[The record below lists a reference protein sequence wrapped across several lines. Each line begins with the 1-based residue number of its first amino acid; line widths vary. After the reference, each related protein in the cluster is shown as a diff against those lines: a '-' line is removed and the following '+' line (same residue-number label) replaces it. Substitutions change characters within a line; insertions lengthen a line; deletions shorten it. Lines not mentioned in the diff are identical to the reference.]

1 MPVPISILLY
11 NGTVLCGFDVPIKG
25 LMEAIVAGHQH
36 QQIIAKVIKLL

>member
-11 NGTVLCGFDVPIKG
+11 NGPGGFDVPVKG